1 MTANLKKHLLL
12 LLPILVV
19 VLAALPWGA
28 VLSFGVM
35 GDAGEV
41 VRLRQTYSYFSL
53 TPFGYANFGPLLT
66 AVCAC
71 VLAVLGLLF
80 FLRGKALRAIRV
92 VSVIAVV
99 TSVMPLFLGMSLYS
113 LLGAGISLVLLAN
126 AVVAFVTPRGR

>member
-1 MTANLKKHLLL
+1 MTANLKKRLLL
-12 LLPILVV
+12 LLPILAII
-19 VLAALPWGA
+19 LAALPWGA

-71 VLAVLGLLF
+71 ALAVLGLVFL
-80 FLRGKALRAIRV
+80 LRGKALRAIRV
-92 VSVIAVV
+92 VSVISVV
-99 TSVMPLFLGMSLYS
+99 TSLMPLLYGMSLYS
-113 LLGAGISLVLLAN
+113 LLGAAVSLVLLAN
-126 AVVAFVTPRGR
+126 AVVAFLSPRG